1 MKMMLNVAIILAAAA
16 HAEQFD
22 RAGEPYIL
30 HCLKVMHY
38 IKNTDEELL
47 CIAVLH
53 DVLED
58 TTVTVDILAA
68 EGMSKR
74 VIDGVVAMTK
84 LPEHKND
91 YDAYIKQVM
100 NNPDAIKVKM
110 ADLRHNMDIRRLKGV
125 TDKDMNRIAKYARAY
140 KQLETAL

>member
-1 MKMMLNVAIILAAAA
+1 MLNVAIILAAAA